1 MRWPCCGTAPLIM
14 ALFERKEAHSGQRFR
29 SDPQRLEKSYLT
41 NRSFSEPWVFQPIR
55 LIGVQAMSK
64 KSSWV
69 KKRHSDSA
77 RAKAQQR
84 HRRKRNLLK
93 KAAEFSLE
101 CESDVFLAVRIQTTG
116 QIHIFDSSSET
127 QWLNIL
133 SNMAMCYPTPI
144 HETLE
149 DIFPQPEESR
159 SSGLLGSAS
168 TGDEE
173 TRHELERSSNVPCL
187 PSRQLIEELE

>member
-1 MRWPCCGTAPLIM
+1 
-14 ALFERKEAHSGQRFR
+14 
-29 SDPQRLEKSYLT
+29 
-41 NRSFSEPWVFQPIR
+41 
-55 LIGVQAMSK
+55 MSK

-101 CESDVFLAVRIQTTG
+101 CESDVFLAVRIQKTG
-116 QIHIFDSSSET
+116 QIYVFDSSSEI

-133 SNMAMCYPTPI
+133 SNKVCHLMGCSCSQTYAIRQCTTLLRSRRHWRISSPSLRSLARQVRADQHLP
-144 HETLE
+144 ETK
-149 DIFPQPEESR
+149 
-159 SSGLLGSAS
+159 
-168 TGDEE
+168 
-173 TRHELERSSNVPCL
+173 RHHMTWNKSHRMF
-187 PSRQLIEELE
+187 

>member
-1 MRWPCCGTAPLIM
+1 
-14 ALFERKEAHSGQRFR
+14 
-29 SDPQRLEKSYLT
+29 
-41 NRSFSEPWVFQPIR
+41 
-55 LIGVQAMSK
+55 MSK

-101 CESDVFLAVRIQTTG
+101 CDSDVFLAVRIQGTG
-116 QIHIFDSSSET
+116 QIYVFDSSSEI

-133 SNMAMCYPTPI
+133 SNKVCPMRVCSCSQTYVIRQCTTLLRSKRHWRISSPSLRSLARQVRSDQHLPETKRHHMAWNKSHRM
-144 HETLE
+144 
-149 DIFPQPEESR
+149 F
-159 SSGLLGSAS
+159 
-168 TGDEE
+168 
-173 TRHELERSSNVPCL
+173 
-187 PSRQLIEELE
+187 